1 MEGRKY
7 VVYVHINKTNLK
19 VYVGQTGQ
27 SLQRR
32 WRDGK
37 GYLNCDTYFSNAIKK
52 YGWDS
57 FEHIVLEEGLTKS
70 EADFYEKMY
79 IREYK
84 SYDRRYG
91 YNLNNNL
98 FFREEFTHGKEC
110 CIE

>member
-1 MEGRKY
+1 MEERKY

-32 WRDGK
+32 WRNGE
-37 GYLNCDTYFSNAIKK
+37 GYKKTNSYFAHAIAK
-52 YGWDS
+52 YGWDG

-79 IREYK
+79 IREFK
-84 SYDRRYG
+84 STDRKYG
-91 YNLNNNL
+91 YNLMGGNIN
-98 FFREEFTHGKEC
+98 GKEC
-110 CIE
+110 CIK